1 MVIVELASQKWN
13 LLYHHICSNLSIKV
27 RESLMVNCRNNQY
40 RGLNCFLYS
49 IISLFLSS
57 LSGKISSTSVKKCH
71 SNWEKCNTQVIN
83 YEKNECQSQLN
94 LTDMNS
100 LFLFRELAL
109 IIVIVCRKNTLLYI
123 TVFCLFIL
131 FSFLCVGM
139 GCLDKEIFD
148 IQMM

>member
-1 MVIVELASQKWN
+1 M
-13 LLYHHICSNLSIKV
+13 
-27 RESLMVNCRNNQY
+27 
-40 RGLNCFLYS
+40 LNPS
-49 IISLFLSS
+49 IIHFKGVKNCIEALSD
-57 LSGKISSTSVKKCH
+57 ISIYFVLDPLHEWFYLICRDTLKVIWIPFKKNSSAKNCH
-71 SNWEKCNTQVIN
+71 SNWENCNTQVIN